1 LSSYPEPEIEQFFLT
16 ATAAQIKKQRLNWE
30 YSKSLTFE
38 VAKKMQPEALQIA
51 VDGLSGNDPF
61 FVKEV
66 ITFIDAGLCRQP
78 PQEVYV
84 QGIIRLHQYNKDE
97 TLTFLKKYRF
107 LVENDLWL
115 LFQFEGGQELS
126 LAAYDKFSRDGH
138 RWEDILDILSQE
150 GVMPRAKMLKASL
163 EALNRGFIQFRA
175 SWFSRFH
182 ERLKPSP
189 AERIELLDDY
199 LSLLAS
205 PVPPTVSF
213 ALAAL
218 NEIEKAKLKPLE
230 AERLFPNI
238 QPALMA
244 ASKTTAQGALALIEK
259 AAAREPQMRP
269 QALQIAASAL
279 SHQNTDVQK
288 SLLKFMK
295 ANQALIAVDPA
306 LQNAIKE
313 NLDFVSPA
321 LQKDFAALAGAQT
334 AVAKSEGKAAASN
347 AAALENAA
355 EKISVEDISIE
366 YLAADSLSYHQ
377 GEAIATIGDAQT
389 WLESTLAFIEA
400 PFDVVQAERI
410 IQAVALGRVQAL
422 HNINGASAGS
432 TSEAKTAKPLI
443 KRLQKLIERRVQRYE
458 YGAPFWVLTFL
469 LHFLGGA
476 EIANAVDYFNK
487 FSQVKIGKETTLD
500 GADIFK
506 GRLLSILLRLTEG
519 QSLDPLKAE
528 TTGGFTNIDAII
540 DNLKQL
546 PAKADY
552 VCAASIEK
560 LQPYLVLARLPW
572 TEHEKLLSRLQIE
585 KLKAP
590 LALELENALAVML
603 AVERKYQS
611 ADGLERDMLVVKELA
626 QDSSC
631 PFAALTKAIK
641 QPTYSIE
648 TLDLTAFTMP
658 TLSAFFFDEGAKE
671 CKRIVKWSE
680 VSDLSK
686 AAYFHPL
693 AKGLAPYSE
702 RAHFLLT
709 VGLLQSMPELRA
721 LTCDC
726 LVDAIDRQSL
736 QTQIIGAKLGLLLYS
751 DISMPKRAATLLE
764 EVARTSPLHNE
775 AVRQILQFSLD
786 RCQFEANEKSDG
798 DKALPRDLAAILELY
813 LNCSIRA
820 NKPVESPVCRA
831 FLEGLSGTKK
841 SSAKSQGANDTK
853 STKTVKGGKAK
864 EIAKDLLA
872 LT

>member
-1 LSSYPEPEIEQFFLT
+1 ME
-16 ATAAQIKKQRLNWE
+16 
-30 YSKSLTFE
+30 
-38 VAKKMQPEALQIA
+38 PEALQTA
-51 VDGLSGNDPF
+51 VDGLSAFAPF

-66 ITFIDAGLCRQP
+66 IKFIDAGLCRQP
-78 PQEVYV
+78 TQEVYV
-84 QGIIRLHQYNKDE
+84 QGIIRLHEYNKDA
-97 TLTFLKKYRF
+97 TLAFLKKYRF

-138 RWEDILDILSQE
+138 KWEDILDTLSQE
-150 GVMPRAKMLKASL
+150 GIMPRAKMLKASL

-175 SWFSRFH
+175 GWFSRFH

-189 AERIELLDDY
+189 AERFELLDDY

-205 PVPPTVSF
+205 PIPPTVSF

-218 NEIEKAKLKPLE
+218 NEIDKAKINIE
-230 AERLFPNI
+230 AERLLQHI

-244 ASKTTAQGALALIEK
+244 ASKSTAQGALAFIEK

-269 QALQIAASAL
+269 QALQIAAAAL

-295 ANQALIAVDPA
+295 ASQSLIAIDPA
-306 LQNAIKE
+306 LKDAIRE
-313 NLDFVSPA
+313 NLEFVSPA
-321 LQKDFAALAGAQT
+321 LQKDFAALADSEAVSDK
-334 AVAKSEGKAAASN
+334 AVAAKTAGKANISPV
-347 AAALENAA
+347 AAAESSAQFT
-355 EKISVEDISIE
+355 SVE
-366 YLAADSLSYHQ
+366 YKPGDSLLYHQ

-410 IQAVALGRVQAL
+410 IQAVALGQVQTL
-422 HNINGASAGS
+422 HNINRANKASD
-432 TSEAKTAKPLI
+432 TTEKTAKPLI
-443 KRLQKLIERRVQRYE
+443 KRLQKLIEQRIKRYD
-458 YGAPFWVLTFL
+458 YGAPFWFLTFL
-469 LHFLGGA
+469 LYFLGGA
-476 EIANAVDYFNK
+476 DIEGARAYFGK
-487 FSQVKIGKETTLD
+487 FSKIEDKKDATLD
-500 GADIFK
+500 CAEIFR
-506 GRLLSILLRLTEG
+506 GRLLSILLRLAEG
-519 QSLDPLKAE
+519 QLVDPLKAE
-528 TTGGFTNIDAII
+528 TTGGFTSIDAII
-540 DNLKQL
+540 DSLKKL
-546 PAKADY
+546 PTKADY
-552 VCAASIEK
+552 VCAASIQK
-560 LQPYLVLARLPW
+560 LQPYLILARLPW
-572 TEHEKLLSRLQIE
+572 TEHEELLGRLQLE
-585 KLKAP
+585 KLKMP
-590 LALELENALAVML
+590 LALELENALRVIL

-611 ADGLERDMLVVKELA
+611 ADRLERDMLVVKELA

-631 PFAALTKAIK
+631 HFTALTRAIK
-641 QPTYSIE
+641 QITNSVE

-671 CKRIVKWSE
+671 CKRLVKWSE

-736 QTQIIGAKLGLLLYS
+736 QTQLIGAKLGLLLYS
-751 DISMPKRAATLLE
+751 EISMPKRAAALLD
-764 EVARTSPLHNE
+764 EVARTSPVHNE

-820 NKPVESPVCRA
+820 NKPVESPICRV
-831 FLEGLSGTKK
+831 FLEDLSGVKK
-841 SSAKSQGANDTK
+841 TAANKS
-853 STKTVKGGKAK
+853 KGGKAK
-864 EIAKDLLA
+864 ELARDLLA

>member
-1 LSSYPEPEIEQFFLT
+1 
-16 ATAAQIKKQRLNWE
+16 
-30 YSKSLTFE
+30 
-38 VAKKMQPEALQIA
+38 MQPEALQTA
-51 VDGLSGNDPF
+51 VDGLSTAAPF

-66 ITFIDAGLCRQP
+66 IKFIDAGLCRQP
-78 PQEVYV
+78 TQEVYV
-84 QGIIRLHQYNKDE
+84 QGIIRLHEYDKDA
-97 TLTFLKKYRF
+97 TLAFLKKYRF

-138 RWEDILDILSQE
+138 KWEDILDTLSQE
-150 GVMPRAKMLKASL
+150 GIMPRAKMLKASL

-175 SWFSRFH
+175 GWFSRFH

-189 AERIELLDDY
+189 AERFELLDDY

-205 PVPPTVSF
+205 PIAPTVSF

-218 NEIEKAKLKPLE
+218 NEIDKAKINIE
-230 AERLFPNI
+230 AERLFQHI

-244 ASKTTAQGALALIEK
+244 ASKSTAQGALAFIEK

-269 QALQIAASAL
+269 QALQIAAAAL

-295 ANQALIAVDPA
+295 ASQSLIAVDPA
-306 LQNAIKE
+306 LKDAIRE
-313 NLDFVSPA
+313 NLEFISPA
-321 LQKDFAALAGAQT
+321 LQKDFAALADSAAVSDK
-334 AVAKSEGKAAASN
+334 AVAAKTAGKANISAV
-347 AAALENAA
+347 AAAESSAQFS
-355 EKISVEDISIE
+355 SVE
-366 YLAADSLSYHQ
+366 YKPGASLLYHQ

-410 IQAVALGRVQAL
+410 IQAVALGQVQTL
-422 HNINGASAGS
+422 HNINRANKASD
-432 TSEAKTAKPLI
+432 TTEKTAKPLI
-443 KRLQKLIERRVQRYE
+443 KRLQKLIERNLQRYD
-458 YGAPFWVLTFL
+458 YGIPIWISAFL
-469 LHFLGGA
+469 LYFLGGA
-476 EIANAVDYFNK
+476 DTEGAQAYFDKLGKAEHPDNK
-487 FSQVKIGKETTLD
+487 SFDCAE
-500 GADIFK
+500 IFK
-506 GRLLSILLRLTEG
+506 ARLLSILLRLDKG
-519 QSLDPLKAE
+519 QLVDPLKAE
-528 TTGGFTNIDAII
+528 TTGGFTSIDAII
-540 DNLKQL
+540 DSLKKL

-552 VCAASIEK
+552 ICAASIQK
-560 LQPYLVLARLPW
+560 LQPYLILTRLPW
-572 TEHEKLLSRLQIE
+572 TEHEELLGRLQLE
-585 KLKAP
+585 KLKMP
-590 LALELENALAVML
+590 LALELENALRVML

-611 ADGLERDMLVVKELA
+611 ADRLERDMLVVKELA

-631 PFAALTKAIK
+631 HFAALTRAIK
-641 QPTYSIE
+641 QITNSVE

-671 CKRIVKWSE
+671 CKRLVKWSE

-736 QTQIIGAKLGLLLYS
+736 QTQLIGAKLGLLLYS
-751 DISMPKRAATLLE
+751 EISMPKRAAALLD
-764 EVARTSPLHNE
+764 EVARTSPVHNE

-820 NKPVESPVCRA
+820 NKPVESPICRV
-831 FLEGLSGTKK
+831 FLEDLSGVKK
-841 SSAKSQGANDTK
+841 TAANKS
-853 STKTVKGGKAK
+853 KGGKAK
-864 EIAKDLLA
+864 ELARDLLA